1 MRRESQCRGLVRH
14 THDGWR
20 YGNVTMTDVEIL
32 AERFEAHRSQLRS
45 VARRMLGSQPEA
57 EDAVQEAFIRLMR
70 SGSSSVDNLA
80 GWLTTVVAR
89 ICLDMLRQRKSRREV
104 PVDAEVAGLP
114 GADNPEGEKLI
125 ADSVGLAMMVVLEAL
140 TPAERV
146 AFVLH
151 DLFNIS
157 YDEIASVLGR
167 SPMAARQLA
176 SRARRRVQGERATAE
191 ADRLRQREVVRA
203 FLAASQ
209 SGNFSALLAILD
221 PDVVLRADAMAVE
234 ASVAANVPG
243 IAAEVRGRDFV
254 ANIFRGR
261 ARAAQLALVD
271 GDSALVF
278 APGGQPRVVV
288 DFVLEEGRIIEISMI
303 ANPDR
308 IAALD
313 LKL

>member
-1 MRRESQCRGLVRH
+1 
-14 THDGWR
+14 
-20 YGNVTMTDVEIL
+20 MTDIEIL
-32 AERFEAHRSQLRS
+32 AERFEAHRSHLTS
-45 VARRMLGSQPEA
+45 VAHRMLGSQNEA
-57 EDAVQEAFIRLMR
+57 EDAVQEAFVRLMR
-70 SGSSSVDNLA
+70 GGASSVENLA
-80 GWLTTVVAR
+80 GWLTTIVAR

-104 PVDAEVAGLP
+104 PVDAEVEGLP
-114 GADNPEGEKLI
+114 AADSLESEKLI
-125 ADSVGLAMMVVLEAL
+125 ADSVGLAMLVVLEAL

-157 YDEIASVLGR
+157 YDEIASVVGR

-176 SRARRRVQGERATAE
+176 SRARRRVQGAPATPE
-191 ADRLRQREVVRA
+191 ADRLRQREVVGA

-221 PDVVLRADAMAVE
+221 PDVVLRADAMAVD
-234 ASVAANVPG
+234 ASVRASVPG
-243 IAAEVRGRDFV
+243 IAAEVRGRDLV

-261 ARAAQLALVD
+261 ARVAQLALVD

-288 DFVLEEGRIIEISMI
+288 DFVLENGRIIEISMI
-303 ANPDR
+303 ANPER
-308 IAALD
+308 IGALE

>member
-1 MRRESQCRGLVRH
+1 MAL
-14 THDGWR
+14 W
-20 YGNVTMTDVEIL
+20 NVTMTDTEIL
-32 AERFEAHRSQLRS
+32 AERFEAHRSHLTS
-45 VARRMLGSQPEA
+45 VAQRMLGSQNDA
-57 EDAVQEAFIRLMR
+57 EDAVQETFVRLMR
-70 SGSSSVDNLA
+70 GGASSVDNLA

-104 PVDAEVAGLP
+104 PVDAEVEGLP
-114 GADNPEGEKLI
+114 AADTLEDEKLV
-125 ADSVGLAMMVVLEAL
+125 ADSVGLAMLVVLEAL

-151 DLFNIS
+151 DMFNIS
-157 YDEIASVLGR
+157 YDEIASVVGR

-176 SRARRRVQGERATAE
+176 RRARRRVQGAPATPE

-209 SGNFSALLAILD
+209 GGNFSALLAILD
-221 PDVVLRADAMAVE
+221 PDVVLRADATAVE
-234 ASVAANVPG
+234 ASASANVPG
-243 IAAEVRGRDFV
+243 ITAEVRGRHLV

-278 APGGQPRVVV
+278 APGGHPRVVL
-288 DFVLEEGRIIEISMI
+288 DFVLENGRIIEISMI
-303 ANPDR
+303 ADPER